1 MGQDNHLVADMTITN
16 YRKEWEKPQYKNQ
29 FAKNAI
35 VLKDSEV
42 KNSKL
47 GVYTRVKSH
56 IELRN
61 SVVGDYTIMSSFS
74 IINACDVGKF
84 CCIGP
89 GNFLGLWEHNM
100 WVTTHTFPLTEVSG
114 GFVKGFQD
122 FEKDSIRVKIGNDVW
137 TGAGAIIRKGVVV
150 GDGAII
156 GAGALVTR
164 DVPPY
169 AIVIGSPA
177 RVLRFRF
184 SPAEIKYLLKIQWW
198 EFDRKLIQE
207 MTDAKVWSSVGQVK
221 AFLKKKKIGPSQ

>member
-1 MGQDNHLVADMTITN
+1 MGQNNDMVTDMKFTN
-16 YRKEWEKPQYKNQ
+16 YRTEWEKPQFKNQ

-35 VLKDSEV
+35 VLKNSEI

-47 GVYTRVKSH
+47 GVYTRVKSN

-74 IINACDVGKF
+74 IINACDIGKF

-114 GFVKGFQD
+114 EFVKGFKD
-122 FEKDSIRVKIGNDVW
+122 FEKDHIRVAIGNDVW
-137 TGAGAIIRKGVVV
+137 TGAGAIIRKGVTV

-169 AIVIGSPA
+169 AIVIGQPA

-184 SPAEIKYLLKIQWW
+184 SPEEIKYLLKIKWW
-198 EFDRKLIQE
+198 DFDRKLIQE
-207 MTDAKVWSSVGQVK
+207 MTDAQVWDSVEKVRK
-221 AFLKKKKIGPSQ
+221 FLKKKKIGPAK

>member
-1 MGQDNHLVADMTITN
+1 MTN
-16 YRKEWEKPQYKNQ
+16 YRKLWEGPQFRNQ
-29 FAKNAI
+29 FASNAI

-47 GVYTRVKSH
+47 GMYTRVKSNV
-56 IELRN
+56 ELRN

-74 IINACDVGKF
+74 IINACDIGRF

-114 GFVKGFQD
+114 DFVKGFQD
-122 FEKDSIRVKIGNDVW
+122 FEKDNIRVTIGNDVW
-137 TGAGAIIRKGVVV
+137 SGAGVTVLKGVTI
-150 GDGAII
+150 GDGAIL
-156 GAGALVTR
+156 GAGALVTK

-177 RVLRFRF
+177 KVLRYRF
-184 SPAEIKYLLKIQWW
+184 LKKDIDYLLKLKWW
-198 EFDRKLIQE
+198 DFDRRLIQE
-207 MTDAKVWSSVGQVK
+207 MVSAKVWDSVSK
-221 AFLKKKKIGPSQ
+221 IKSFLKKKKIGPST

>member
-1 MGQDNHLVADMTITN
+1 MKFQN
-16 YRKEWEKPQYKNQ
+16 YRQEWEKPQYKNQ

-35 VLKDSEV
+35 VLNNSEV

-47 GVYTRVKSH
+47 GLYTRVKSH

-74 IINACDVGKF
+74 IINACDIGKF

-114 GFVKGFQD
+114 EFVKGFQD
-122 FEKDSIRVKIGNDVW
+122 FEKDRIRVKIGNDVW
-137 TGAGAIIRKGVVV
+137 TGAGVTVRKGVTV
-150 GDGAII
+150 GDGAIL
-156 GAGALVTR
+156 GAGALVTK

-177 RVLRFRF
+177 AVLRYRF
-184 SPAEIKYLLKIQWW
+184 TSRDIQYLLKIKWW
-198 EFDRKLIQE
+198 DFDRKLIQE
-207 MTDAKVWSSVGQVK
+207 MTDTKVWDSIAKVK
-221 AFLKKKKIGPSQ
+221 AFLKKKNISK